1 MDDSKEPPRKK
12 SKRFA
17 AATSDEQM
25 EKPRKG
31 FVPKNT
37 TKSTNWAVRVLEQWR
52 VERNLAA
59 SGNDRGRRSF
69 AEEVANSDDAVSC
82 KTKCK

>member
-1 MDDSKEPPRKK
+1 MDDFKEPPRKK

-25 EKPRKG
+25 EKLRKG

-37 TKSTNWAVRVLEQWR
+37 TKSTNWAVRVFEQW
-52 VERNLAA
+52 
-59 SGNDRGRRSF
+59 
-69 AEEVANSDDAVSC
+69 
-82 KTKCK
+82 